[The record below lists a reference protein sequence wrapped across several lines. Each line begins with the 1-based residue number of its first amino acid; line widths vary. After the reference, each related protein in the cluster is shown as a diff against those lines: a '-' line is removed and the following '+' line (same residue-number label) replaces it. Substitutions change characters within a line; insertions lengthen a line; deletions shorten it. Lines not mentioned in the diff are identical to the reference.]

1 VIRQA
6 DASPG
11 LAPGLRALRDRDTAL
26 LRADTMA
33 GLTVAAALVPQVL
46 AYSELAGLPA
56 VAGLW
61 AAVGAIAVYAV
72 LGTSRVLAVGPE
84 SATAAMTAVA
94 IAPLAGGSAARYA
107 ALSAALAI
115 EVGVVCLL
123 ARTLRLAVLADLL
136 SRPVLVGYLAGIA
149 VLMIV
154 SQLGNVTGVPVR
166 GDSVPARLASFA
178 SQLHAVNPSTV
189 VLAAGVLAVTV
200 GLPRLLPHV
209 ALPSPLVAVLL
220 ATGVTAVVTPARLG
234 VEVLGAV
241 PSGVPVPSLPVV
253 TLADLAAL
261 AIPATGVALVAFS
274 DEVVTV
280 RAFASRHGHPVR
292 SSRELV
298 ALGGAGIA
306 AGLMSGFP
314 VSSSSSRTAIAHATG
329 ARSQL
334 YALVALV
341 AVVAVLLVGGPVL
354 AAFPAAALGALVVY
368 AASRLIDVGEFR
380 RFAAFGATEL
390 ALALVAAVGVL
401 AFGVLGG
408 ILAAVGLSILDLLRK
423 VSRPHGAVIGFVPGL
438 PGMHDVDDHPRAS
451 TLPGLVVYRYD
462 APLCFANAD
471 DFRRRAMA
479 AVDGAAG
486 PVRWLLLNVEANV
499 EIDLTAADALR
510 ALHDELGDHGVV
522 LALARVKQELRDLLE
537 RAGLVDLIGADLLF
551 PTLPTAV
558 DAFRARYGGDAAA
571 AT

>member
-1 VIRQA
+1 MIRPA
-6 DASPG
+6 EASPG

-46 AYSELAGLPA
+46 AYAELAGLPA

-154 SQLGNVTGVPVR
+154 GQLGNVTGVPVH
-166 GDSVPARLASFA
+166 GEAVPARLVSFA
-178 SQLHAVNPSTV
+178 SQVDAVDPPTV

-209 ALPSPLVAVLL
+209 AVPSPLVAVLL

-241 PSGVPVPSLPVV
+241 PSGVPVPALPTV

-261 AIPATGVALVAFS
+261 AIPAMGVALVAFS

-292 SSRELV
+292 SSREL
-298 ALGGAGIA
+298 
-306 AGLMSGFP
+306 
-314 VSSSSSRTAIAHATG
+314 
-329 ARSQL
+329 
-334 YALVALV
+334 
-341 AVVAVLLVGGPVL
+341 
-354 AAFPAAALGALVVY
+354 
-368 AASRLIDVGEFR
+368 
-380 RFAAFGATEL
+380 
-390 ALALVAAVGVL
+390 
-401 AFGVLGG
+401 
-408 ILAAVGLSILDLLRK
+408 
-423 VSRPHGAVIGFVPGL
+423 
-438 PGMHDVDDHPRAS
+438 
-451 TLPGLVVYRYD
+451 
-462 APLCFANAD
+462 
-471 DFRRRAMA
+471 
-479 AVDGAAG
+479 
-486 PVRWLLLNVEANV
+486 
-499 EIDLTAADALR
+499 
-510 ALHDELGDHGVV
+510 HGVCH
-522 LALARVKQELRDLLE
+522 A
-537 RAGLVDLIGADLLF
+537 
-551 PTLPTAV
+551 
-558 DAFRARYGGDAAA
+558 
-571 AT
+571 

>member
-1 VIRQA
+1 MIRQA

-26 LRADTMA
+26 LRADAMA

-178 SQLHAVNPSTV
+178 SQLQAVNPSTV

-200 GLPRLLPHV
+200 GLPRLLPHL

-241 PSGVPVPSLPVV
+241 PSGVPVPTLPVV

-423 VSRPHGAVIGFVPGL
+423 VSRPHGAVLGFVPGL

-510 ALHDELGDHGVV
+510 ALHGELGDHGVV

>member
-1 VIRQA
+1 MTRRA
-6 DASPG
+6 ALSPG
-11 LAPGLRALRDRDTAL
+11 LAPGLRALRERDTAV
-26 LRADTMA
+26 LRADAMA

-46 AYSELAGLPA
+46 AYAELAGLPA
-56 VAGLW
+56 VTGLW
-61 AAVGAIAVYAV
+61 ATVGAIAVYAV
-72 LGTSRVLAVGPE
+72 LGSSRVLAVGPE

-94 IAPLAGGSAARYA
+94 IAPLAGGSPSRYA

-123 ARTLRLAVLADLL
+123 GRLLRLAVFADLL

-154 SQLGNVTGVPVR
+154 SQLGNVTGVPVH

-178 SQLHAVNPSTV
+178 AGVHVVHPPTV
-189 VLAAGVLAVTV
+189 VLACGVLAVTV
-200 GLPRLLPHV
+200 GLPKLLPRLPV
-209 ALPSPLVAVLL
+209 PSPLLAVLL
-220 ATGVTAVVTPARLG
+220 ATAVTAVVTPARLG

-241 PSGVPVPSLPVV
+241 PSGVPVPALPAV
-253 TLADLAAL
+253 TPTDLVAL
-261 AIPATGVALVAFS
+261 AIPAMGVALVAFS
-274 DEVVTV
+274 EEACTV

-298 ALGGAGIA
+298 ALGGAGVA
-306 AGLMSGFP
+306 AGLMSGLP
-314 VSSSSSRTAIAHATG
+314 VGSSSSRTAIAHASG

-341 AVVAVLLVGGPVL
+341 AVIAVLLVGGPVL
-354 AAFPAAALGALVVY
+354 AAFPTAALGALIVY
-368 AASRLIDVGEFR
+368 AASRLIDLGEFR
-380 RFAAFGATEL
+380 RFAGFGGTEL

-408 ILAAVGLSILDLLRK
+408 VLAAVGLSILDLLRK
-423 VSRPHGAVIGFVPGL
+423 VSRPHGAVIGFAPGVA
-438 PGMHDVDDHPRAS
+438 GMHDVEDYPQAT

-471 DFRRRAMA
+471 DFRRRAIA
-479 AVDGAAG
+479 AVDAADA

-499 EIDLTAADALR
+499 EIDLTAADAMC
-510 ALHDELGDHGVV
+510 ALHQELRDRGVV
-522 LALARVKQELRDLLE
+522 LALARVKQELRRQLD
-537 RAGLVDLIGADLLF
+537 RAGLAELIGPDLMF

-558 DAFRARYGGDAAA
+558 EAFRARHGGDEQA